1 MARHQ
6 NLLFYS
12 KFYTCVWLSAV
23 VWISILY
30 SQCSWNRGCNRD
42 AHILA
47 QNARAILK
55 WGWHFDVL
63 LFCRHVGRR
72 TRICDLWMAFV
83 CVCGWWTICRQ
94 PVRFVYRFVGFLTW
108 STTLSF
114 IVAAQSDRTS
124 LTDTNVQASCKVLS
138 PTEKKWFLGWRVWL
152 ILFISKFLFQFGLFH
167 FLALKATV
175 ENETFVFE
183 TGNS

>member
-1 MARHQ
+1 MSALGCAWMGSYIMFFFFCFFFLAQLCQQLWLTRADKCQFHFFFKRSTTKMAATLMNAWQ
-6 NLLFYS
+6 GTKNLLFYS
-12 KFYTCVWLSAV
+12 KFYTCVWLSAA

-72 TRICDLWMAFV
+72 TRICVFV
-83 CVCGWWTICRQ
+83 N
-94 PVRFVYRFVGFLTW
+94 GFCLR
-108 STTLSF
+108 L
-114 IVAAQSDRTS
+114 R
-124 LTDTNVQASCKVLS
+124 LMNYLP
-138 PTEKKWFLGWRVWL
+138 PTG
-152 ILFISKFLFQFGLFH
+152 
-167 FLALKATV
+167 
-175 ENETFVFE
+175 
-183 TGNS
+183 

>member
-1 MARHQ
+1 MPTSLRKTLEPFWNEAGIST
-6 NLLFYS
+6 FY
-12 KFYTCVWLSAV
+12 
-23 VWISILY
+23 Y
-30 SQCSWNRGCNRD
+30 SVGM
-42 AHILA
+42 
-47 QNARAILK
+47 
-55 WGWHFDVL
+55 WGG
-63 LFCRHVGRR
+63 GRVFAY
-72 TRICDLWMAFV
+72 LWMAFV

-108 STTLSF
+108 STTLSS

-138 PTEKKWFLGWRVWL
+138 PTKKKKRFLGWRVWL